1 MVPLMSLWLP
11 ILVAAVIVFVASS
24 IAHTVLP
31 HHRSD
36 FRKAPDEDRIMDAL
50 RTAGVPPGDYVIP
63 HAASSEEMQSPEYR
77 EKYERGPVA
86 MVTVFPPGPPSM
98 ARNLVQWFIYCVVVS
113 IFAAYV
119 AGRAVEAGGDYLDV
133 FRFAGVTAFAGYAL
147 ALWQGN
153 IWFGRS
159 WSSTLKSNIDS
170 GVYALL
176 TGGVFGW
183 LWPPM

>member
-11 ILVAAVIVFVASS
+11 ILVAAALVFIASS

-36 FRKAPDEDRIMDAL
+36 FSEAPDEDAIMDAL
-50 RTAGVPPGDYVIP
+50 REAGVQPGTDYVVP
-63 HAASSEEMQSPEYR
+63 HAGPEELKSPEFQA
-77 EKYERGPVA
+77 KYAKGPAAIVSVLPA
-86 MVTVFPPGPPSM
+86 GPPSM
-98 ARNLVQWFIYCVVVS
+98 GKSLVGWFVYCVVVS
-113 IFAAYV
+113 VFAAYV
-119 AGRAVEAGGDYLDV
+119 AGRAVEAGGDYLSV

-147 ALWQGN
+147 ALWQSN

-159 WSSTLKSNIDS
+159 LSTTVKSNLDGI
-170 GVYALL
+170 VYALL

-183 LWPPM
+183 LWPAM